1 MMMVKQ
7 LHKLR
12 FINSFRFMPASL
24 SDLVDNLPET
34 NKEECKAC
42 MNRENI
48 KSDCEFIG
56 HKNNKSY
63 FKGKKCEKIWLKP
76 SLLNIANSISEI
88 NKKNAKHAWK
98 DKILNQNTILLGFKI
113 IN

>member
-1 MMMVKQ
+1 MVKQ

-42 MNRENI
+42 MN
-48 KSDCEFIG
+48 
-56 HKNNKSY
+56 
-63 FKGKKCEKIWLKP
+63 
-76 SLLNIANSISEI
+76 
-88 NKKNAKHAWK
+88 
-98 DKILNQNTILLGFKI
+98 
-113 IN
+113 